1 MTLEASLI
9 MPLVLYVCIFIIYAG
24 FYQYD
29 RCIMQQDIYRA
40 ALRGS
45 SLYGADQS
53 EKYRA
58 AADMMSDLTKD
69 NYIAAEYRYEISVRK
84 SVSIFMEG
92 RIRMPFRG
100 LAELTGA
107 RAWGIEETAESGF
120 PDPVFFIR
128 TCHQLGIR
136 GKE

>member
-58 AADMMSDLTKD
+58 AADMMADLTKD

-100 LAELTGA
+100 LA
-107 RAWGIEETAESGF
+107 
-120 PDPVFFIR
+120 
-128 TCHQLGIR
+128 
-136 GKE
+136 